1 MSGPSQHVFEPV
13 RHGEPR
19 LVRLLKS
26 VDARRSDFEAPLRL
40 ATALRR
46 RRADLPAQVSLL
58 LQAIKAGVKSSARD
72 RTASPHLEL
81 AGDRCAECAV
91 LQPEDREQQDLLELT
106 QRVLPRHGWPL
117 FLQ

>member
-46 RRADLPAQVSLL
+46 RRADFPAQVSLL
-58 LQAIKAGVKSSARD
+58 LQAIEAGVQSSARD

-81 AGDRCAECAV
+81 AAIGVPNAPSFSRRIASNRICSNSPSEFF
-91 LQPEDREQQDLLELT
+91 
-106 QRVLPRHGWPL
+106 RVMVAPL